1 MRTLCDV
8 LDAMRKCYETR
19 NFSGINGLIEEAQDM
34 GNRMEA
40 GLDEKRGYCHYR
52 DERKR
57 LKDEAKELL
66 KAVNKLRKKEGK
78 EPRTLKYYY

>member
-34 GNRMEA
+34 GDRMESA
-40 GLDEKRGYCHYR
+40 LQEQKGYRHYR
-52 DERKR
+52 DEKNR
-57 LKDEAKELL
+57 LKKEAKEIYIDIS
-66 KAVNKLRKKEGK
+66 NE
-78 EPRTLKYYY
+78 EE